1 MRDFVD
7 EKELLLLIKDGN
19 KQSFDQ
25 FASIYSPRLL
35 KAAYLLCGNEAE
47 AEDAVQDT
55 FVRIMRSVRN
65 FNGKSAIF
73 TWLYGILLNVIRE
86 KRRKKRFDFVSTP
99 DSYPEVR
106 MSSDR
111 DPTLREKEKLLMVE
125 KLLSKLSAD
134 HREVL
139 VLRYFEGLKISEMAT
154 MLKIPPG
161 TVKSRL
167 HNATQGLRKVL
178 PEVQSFFIGKQ

>member
-7 EKELLLLIKDGN
+7 EKELLLLMKDGH
-19 KQSFDQ
+19 KESFDQ

-55 FVRIMRSVRN
+55 FVRIMLSIRN

-86 KRRKKRFDFVSTP
+86 TRRKKRFDFVSTP
-99 DSYPEVR
+99 DSHPEIR
-106 MSSDR
+106 ISSDR
-111 DPTLREKEKLLMVE
+111 DRNLIEKEKLLMVE
-125 KLLSKLSAD
+125 KLLSKLSPD

-139 VLRYFEGLKISEMAT
+139 ILRYFEGLKINEMAT
-154 MLKIPPG
+154 TLKIPPG

-167 HNATQGLRKVL
+167 HNATQVLRKVL
-178 PEVQSFFIGKQ
+178 PEVQSFYIGKR